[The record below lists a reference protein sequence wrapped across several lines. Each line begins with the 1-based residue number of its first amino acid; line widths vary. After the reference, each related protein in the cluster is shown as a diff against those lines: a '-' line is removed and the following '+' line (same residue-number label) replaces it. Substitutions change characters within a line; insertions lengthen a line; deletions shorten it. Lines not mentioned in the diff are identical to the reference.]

1 MSPHSYVRTSK
12 SGKLNSKTEPDLATD
27 YRNLAGGKRVK
38 QFFVILVS
46 RVYLPLGVDDQ
57 LFALQP

>member
-27 YRNLAGGKRVK
+27 YRNLAGGGRE
-38 QFFVILVS
+38 LGANMS
-46 RVYLPLGVDDQ
+46 RSKSTL
-57 LFALQP
+57 